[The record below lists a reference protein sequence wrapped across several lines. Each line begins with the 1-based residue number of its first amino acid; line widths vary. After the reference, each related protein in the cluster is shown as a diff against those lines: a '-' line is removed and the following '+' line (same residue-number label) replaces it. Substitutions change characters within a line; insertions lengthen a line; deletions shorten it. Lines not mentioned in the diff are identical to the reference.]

1 MPQIAY
7 CPIVPRSGQ
16 SGCHSPDRIALLIPL
31 SPDRL
36 APERA
41 SRRSLPARRLVVL
54 LAVTAGVAIAAPP
67 AAAEGLR
74 EALVQA
80 YRTNPTL
87 QSARADQR
95 ALDETVP
102 IERADGLPRLSASG
116 SFTEYLHDSGKT
128 PTSPERQLSGQV
140 SLGVPIYSGGAVR
153 NSVGAAKSRIEAG
166 RADLRGTES
175 SVFSQVVAAYMDVN
189 LSEAVVDLRRNLV
202 KVLETDL
209 RATTDRFEI
218 GELTRTDVAQSEARL
233 QLAKGDARSAEA
245 SLIAARESYIQL
257 VGTAPGRL
265 EPPPPLPNLPA
276 SPEEALAAALD
287 SNPDLIAAKARTR
300 AAERDVAVAGSL
312 RLPRLELFG
321 TGSGSDYLGTLGGS
335 TSNLFDQSS
344 TSASAGLRATIPLF
358 QGGLPAALRRQSQA
372 RAAAAME
379 REIAMERDIV
389 AQVRATYSSW
399 QATNEIIASSQT
411 AVAAAELSLQGV
423 RAENSVG
430 NRTVLDILNAEQE
443 LLQARVRL
451 VTARSNAYVAGFS
464 LLAAIGKAEARDLG
478 LDGGPLYD
486 PQINYERVRGKL
498 FDWDDDPAPRP
509 VSTRTVDSA
518 PQDAELRDR

>member
-1 MPQIAY
+1 MKRLRPAIIAA
-7 CPIVPRSGQ
+7 GA
-16 SGCHSPDRIALLIPL
+16 GAG
-31 SPDRL
+31 
-36 APERA
+36 
-41 SRRSLPARRLVVL
+41 L
-54 LAVTAGVAIAAPP
+54 LAAP
-67 AAAEGLR
+67 AQGEDLR
-74 EALVQA
+74 EALSQA

-95 ALDETVP
+95 ALDETLP
-102 IERADGLPRLSASG
+102 IERADGLPRASATG
-116 SFTEYLHDSGKT
+116 SYTEYLHDSGKT
-128 PTSPERQLSGQV
+128 PTSPDRLLSGQV
-140 SLGVPIYSGGAVR
+140 TLAVPVYSGGAVR
-153 NSVGAAKSRIEAG
+153 NAMQAAKGRIEAG

-175 SVFSQVVAAYMDVN
+175 SVFAQVVAAYMDVI
-189 LSEAVVDLRRNLV
+189 LSEAVIELRRNLV

-209 RATTDRFEI
+209 QATTDRFEI

-233 QLAKGDARSAEA
+233 QLARGDARSAEA
-245 SLIAARESYIQL
+245 NLIAARETYIRL
-257 VGTAPGRL
+257 VGAAPSRL

-276 SPEEALAAALD
+276 SPDAALADALD

-300 AAERDVAVAGSL
+300 AAERDIAVAGAT
-312 RLPRLELFG
+312 RLPRLELFAG
-321 TGSGSDYLGTLGGS
+321 GSGSDYLGTLGGA

-344 TSASAGLRATIPLF
+344 TSASAGLRATIPLY

-379 REIAMERDIV
+379 QEIAIERDVV
-389 AQVRATYSSW
+389 AQVRAAYSSW
-399 QATNEIIASSQT
+399 QATGEIIASSQT

-451 VTARSNAYVAGFS
+451 VTARRNAYVAGFS
-464 LLAAIGKAEARDLG
+464 LLAAMGRAEARDLG

-486 PQINYERVRGKL
+486 PAVNYRRVSGKL
-498 FDWDDDPAPRP
+498 FDWDSDPAPRAQ
-509 VSTRTVDSA
+509 STRTIDTAVQNAD
-518 PQDAELRDR
+518 PHDR